1 MADLRK
7 PPLVSP
13 TRLMNQR
20 VSALLGWL
28 RTQSQANS
36 RAALRARALPALL
49 MLCSRRDRRR
59 AGGAGADH
67 RRRAGGAVELPAGGL
82 LRLTR
87 PGFRRRRDS
96 PYWRGSRW
104 AEPRLVAGVAFTTW
118 TADLLPR
125 RPNFEGL
132 REDKPTKDVKLERA
146 HVGDRNRRVRLAWV
160 EAVHA

>member
-1 MADLRK
+1 LTSGYCK
-7 PPLVSP
+7 VP
-13 TRLMNQR
+13 TLDAE
-20 VSALLGWL
+20 VAG
-28 RTQSQANS
+28 QATEED
-36 RAALRARALPALL
+36 RA
-49 MLCSRRDRRR
+49 S
-59 AGGAGADH
+59 
-67 RRRAGGAVELPAGGL
+67 GGAV
-82 LRLTR
+82 
-87 PGFRRRRDS
+87 RRDS